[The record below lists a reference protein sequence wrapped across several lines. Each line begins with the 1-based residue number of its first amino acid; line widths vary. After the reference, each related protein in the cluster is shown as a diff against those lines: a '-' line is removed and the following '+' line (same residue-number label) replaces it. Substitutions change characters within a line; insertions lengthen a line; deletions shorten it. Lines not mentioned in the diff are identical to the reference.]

1 MTTLA
6 LYFFALAQYG
16 SAKKMGL
23 PKIVGQTTVS
33 SVFVASVHCAA
44 LIVPAGE
51 CTAKCALSHTSGSFV
66 VEPGSVH
73 VPAAQV
79 VAGAVGQVVAQVV
92 LVVPGSQ
99 VPLPALPPPAVPAPA
114 APPLDAPA
122 LDAPPFAV
130 PPLAAPALEAPVPP
144 FDAPPSEPATPETPA
159 FPAGIPVTHA
169 LATQAAPALPL
180 APDDAPVSSEP
191 L

>member
-1 MTTLA
+1 MTMLA

-44 LIVPAGE
+44 LIIPAGE

-73 VPAAQV
+73 VPAVQV

-99 VPLPALPPPAVPAPA
+99 VPLPAVPALA

-122 LDAPPFAV
+122 LDAPPVAL
-130 PPLAAPALEAPVPP
+130 PPLAAPGL
-144 FDAPPSEPATPETPA
+144 DA
-159 FPAGIPVTHA
+159 
-169 LATQAAPALPL
+169 
-180 APDDAPVSSEP
+180 
-191 L
+191 